1 MMSEGTQTEI
11 ETGYETNNT
20 RIKTTDW
27 DVEAYADDG
36 EHAMC
41 WMLRRVSETLIESQ
55 AVACE
60 AGLRE
65 THGGRETFDVD
76 ADTTVTAFAREHAT
90 ADPELAIELAREH
103 FDD

>member
-1 MMSEGTQTEI
+1 MSEDTQTEI

-36 EHAMC
+36 DHAMC

-60 AGLRE
+60 AGFRE
-65 THGGRETFDVD
+65 THGTRETFDVD
-76 ADTTVTAFAREHAT
+76 ADTTVSEFARDHAN
-90 ADPELAIELAREH
+90 ADPDLAIELAREH

>member
-1 MMSEGTQTEI
+1 MSETTQTEI
-11 ETGYETNNT
+11 DTGYETNNT
-20 RIKTTDW
+20 RIKTSEW

-36 EHAMC
+36 KHAMC
-41 WMLRRVSETLIESQ
+41 WMLRRVSDELIEQQ

-65 THGGRETFDVD
+65 EHGNRETFDVD
-76 ADTTVTAFAREHAT
+76 ADTSTEEFAREVSKS
-90 ADPELAIELAREH
+90 DPELAIELAREH